1 MIGYIVLLIIVTII
15 SLIGCRN
22 GVLTTDFMN
31 GYTFCLLIVT
41 LLTLI
46 HKSGW

>member
-1 MIGYIVLLIIVTII
+1 MIGYTILLIIVTII